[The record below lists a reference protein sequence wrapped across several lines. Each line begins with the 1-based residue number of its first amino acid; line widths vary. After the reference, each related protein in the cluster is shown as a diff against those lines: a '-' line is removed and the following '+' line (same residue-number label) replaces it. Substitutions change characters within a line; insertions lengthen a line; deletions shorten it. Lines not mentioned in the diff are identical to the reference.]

1 MKRAWLLLGV
11 FALSACAPQVT
22 TKVDTGLSP
31 DNPYATYTGPRAKV
45 VVASF
50 PCKAEKCGP
59 GVDSSQ
65 VGAAVLGKLFGI
77 EVSTS
82 KGDIGAG
89 IADML
94 TTALINSNHF
104 IVYERSVWI
113 SSRKRAKLAIK
124 LSNCK
129 GRRF

>member
-1 MKRAWLLLGV
+1 MRKGLLSLAV
-11 FALSACAPQVT
+11 LFLAACAPQVT
-22 TKVDTGLSP
+22 TKVDSGLSP

-65 VGAAVLGKLFGI
+65 LGAAVLGKLFGV

-82 KGDIGAG
+82 RGDVGAG
-89 IADML
+89 ISDML
-94 TTALINSNHF
+94 TTALINTNHF
-104 IVYERSVWI
+104 IVYERSI
-113 SSRKRAKLAIK
+113 LSCMNGPF
-124 LSNCK
+124 LSNYRK
-129 GRRF
+129 KQV